1 MKVKTLVL
9 FCAIVAS
16 QAASGQGLS
25 IDKTVQNKI
34 KTLAQDNGFFASDRI
49 ADAIADAALTYQ
61 VDALQLTAIGIIET
75 GLGKYL
81 KTRQNSNGTQDQGLF
96 QINTVN
102 LPRCKAFRIETI
114 EGSAFC
120 AAKILSQIKIRKP
133 IDVAAYHS
141 KTPSK
146 KSIYFQKM
154 TQVLR
159 NVADKR

>member
-1 MKVKTLVL
+1 MRNSMIILAL
-9 FCAIVAS
+9 ILIG
-16 QAASGQGLS
+16 QAASAESMQAQV
-25 IDKTVQNKI
+25 KA
-34 KTLAQDNGFFASDRI
+34 LARLNGFSASDRI
-49 ADAIADAALTYQ
+49 AIAIVDAAQTYQ

-81 KTRQNSNGTQDQGLF
+81 KTRKNSNGTQDQGLF

-102 LPRCKAFRIETI
+102 LPRCKMFRIETI
-114 EGSAFC
+114 EGSALC

-133 IDVAAYHS
+133 SDVAKYHS

-146 KSIYFQKM
+146 KSVYFAKM
-154 TQVLR
+154 TKVLQ